1 MKMNDIPLNDIGGTG
16 IFGLMAA
23 ELSATVPPPRA
34 PAREAATATPEPGPV
49 ARLVAQTQERDRV
62 VVDRPLYTRYAPG
75 LRRDEWRAISA
86 SGVWSTLGFV
96 GASVFGTGLFLV
108 TQGGTGVG
116 GALAFVLAGGALAAF
131 AWRRAWAALA
141 RIDGSSTP
149 PAEPPAPLPADIA
162 TLAAG
167 HPRVALIA
175 H

>member
-16 IFGLMAA
+16 IFCLMA
-23 ELSATVPPPRA
+23 EEFSATSDAPRA
-34 PAREAATATPEPGPV
+34 PAQEAEAATPEPGPV
-49 ARLVAQTQERDRV
+49 ARLMAQTQARDRV

-75 LRRDEWRAISA
+75 LSREEWRAISA
-86 SGVWSTLGFV
+86 SGAWSTLGFV
-96 GASVFGTGLFLV
+96 GASLLGAGLLFV
-108 TQGGTGVG
+108 TQGGATLGS
-116 GALAFVLAGGALAAF
+116 ALVLAGGALAAY

-149 PAEPPAPLPADIA
+149 PAAAPAPLPADIA
-162 TLAAG
+162 TLAAA